1 MIHGRTLKILMKI
14 MKFYY
19 RKLNTP
25 FSNQLKG
32 KKSSYPP
39 FKAQS
44 GPFWIS
50 IKFQSSSSN
59 KSGKLAEFP
68 EVRCEKLAVALA
80 SGDLASGVID
90 RSFFKRSKGPV
101 YRLDRFIILN
111 RMSTDF
117 YCLFLS
123 IFF

>member
-1 MIHGRTLKILMKI
+1 

-19 RKLNTP
+19 RKLNP
-25 FSNQLKG
+25 LLFNQLKG
-32 KKSSYPP
+32 KKPLYPQ
-39 FKAQS
+39 FIAQS
-44 GPFWIS
+44 GPLWLS

-90 RSFFKRSKGPV
+90 RSLFKRSKGPV

-111 RMSTDF
+111 RMSTNF
-117 YCLFLS
+117 YGL
-123 IFF
+123 IFFLKI